1 MMMMMMNK
9 MQKQK
14 DEKEKNN
21 CAVALKADTT
31 MSANKV
37 LLTAE
42 QRTELQIEEEEKEA
56 EEATEKDEPDERLS

>member
-1 MMMMMMNK
+1 MMMMMNK